1 MDKTMDK
8 KLKKNIIEAIDL
20 QDKIIYFQKMDEIY
34 LKRISALSKLDL
46 TDDVK
51 QELENTK
58 CRKSENRESL
68 LSIEKER
75 DFLINKIVLRKD
87 ELDQQVLELLEI
99 DKEGEK

>member
-1 MDKTMDK
+1 MDK